1 MISTLSIP
9 QVFFIVSLFLLSCT
23 EATTG
28 NFTKADNKY
37 QDIIKTPSTIFIGE
51 PNLITW
57 NLTTKKTISLDLL
70 SEDYNNTIAHIAVDI
85 TNVESFY
92 WTPDDSLKEGVYA
105 IRMFEGRESV
115 AATEIFNL
123 SRRKASTSTDT
134 TSAKSS
140 ATPASTAASA
150 AKSQAVETQAVG
162 AQAVGNQG
170 VSTAVL
176 GGAVAGAL
184 VGGFII
190 GLLVMV
196 IVRRKQPESSEAP
209 VLWTNGLTPK
219 SYNGVEVDGR
229 GRSWVEVD
237 GGEHSRVELDAQ
249 YRMEMQVVDERLT
262 GSISSRDTRV

>member
-9 QVFFIVSLFLLSCT
+9 QVFFVLSLFFLSCT

-37 QDIIKTPSTIFIGE
+37 QDIIITPSTIFIGE

-57 NLTTKKTISLDLL
+57 NLTTNKTISLDLL

-134 TSAKSS
+134 TPAKSS
-140 ATPASTAASA
+140 ATPASTAAASA
-150 AKSQAVETQAVG
+150 AKS
-162 AQAVGNQG
+162 QAVGNQG
-170 VSTAVL
+170 VSTAAL
-176 GGAVAGAL
+176 GGAVAGAF
-184 VGGFII
+184 VGGLII

-196 IVRRKQPESSEAP
+196 IVRSKRKQPEQSEAP
-209 VLWTNGLTPK
+209 VLGTDDGLALKP
-219 SYNGVEVDGR
+219 YDGVEVDGR
-229 GRSWVEVD
+229 EYPRVEVY
-237 GGEHSRVELDAQ
+237 GREYPGAELDPDAQ
-249 YRMEMQVVDERLT
+249 YRPEMQVVDERLT
-262 GSISSRDTRV
+262 DSISSRGTMV

>member
-1 MISTLSIP
+1 MISTFSIP
-9 QVFFIVSLFLLSCT
+9 QVFFIFSLFLLSCT

-28 NFTKADNKY
+28 NFTEADNKY
-37 QDIIKTPSTIFIGE
+37 QDIVKTPSTIFIGE

-70 SEDYNNTIAHIAVDI
+70 SEDYTNTIAHIAVDI

-162 AQAVGNQG
+162 TQG

-196 IVRRKQPESSEAP
+196 IVRRKQPEPSEAP
-209 VLWTNGLTPK
+209 VRWTNGLTPK
-219 SYNGVEVDGR
+219 SYNGV
-229 GRSWVEVD
+229 
-237 GGEHSRVELDAQ
+237 EHSRVELDAQ